1 MGDLWKFLL
10 GGGGMLFLTTVG
22 AGVKYLLEG
31 AKSREHEAEQQA
43 RDWLKE
49 NIRRAKWEAL
59 QHDYW
64 RDRANRA
71 EGVITRK
78 FGEEHLPSK
87 RPYPKEPKDD
97 TGSELK
103 VKDRD

>member
-1 MGDLWKFLL
+1 MDDLWKFLL

-22 AGVKYLLEG
+22 AGVKYLMEG

-49 NIRRAKWEAL
+49 NIRRAKWEGL

-64 RDRANRA
+64 RARAGRA
-71 EGVITRK
+71 EHVIRAEIGDAK
-78 FGEEHLPSK
+78 VPKPL
-87 RPYPKEPKDD
+87 PYPKEPPSDS
-97 TGSELK
+97 SELK